1 MYLPPRAKYF
11 RENSL
16 ISPQQRRLKGS
27 GTITGTKCQSAKYSR
42 PPPPTHT
49 PPTTGRC
56 KLSKVAQKDLKK
68 GDHIKISTSWR
79 RLSCPCTINSSP
91 VCGWVGRSGW
101 HPLWTRLTPTTWYHI
116 GNISRIRSSQCPGSL
131 PIFIIFTLPCNLLRT
146 RALFFFNPIDPRH
159 FVLVVHLKISLGNEP
174 AIGARQLCG
183 ELGICGYFK
192 VILAK
197 AGGNSDVTLW
207 FGQSVAFIWFR
218 DRCDDRQ

>member
-68 GDHIKISTSWR
+68 R
-79 RLSCPCTINSSP
+79 RSHKDIYILEEAELLCNINSSP

-101 HPLWTRLTPTTWYHI
+101 HPLWTRLTPRTWYHI

-131 PIFIIFTLPCNLLRT
+131 PIIIIYTLPCNLLRT
-146 RALFFFNPIDPRH
+146 RALFFQSDWPA
-159 FVLVVHLKISLGNEP
+159 SL
-174 AIGARQLCG
+174 CFS
-183 ELGICGYFK
+183 CT
-192 VILAK
+192 
-197 AGGNSDVTLW
+197 S
-207 FGQSVAFIWFR
+207 
-218 DRCDDRQ
+218 